1 MTVTENRYMIKAVKR
16 DKHKKNLEKVVIN
29 MAQTNVELVTA
40 AAEIAGIEYN
50 GENLKTFAEWKR
62 VGMSVKKGEKA
73 SVTVSLWKPVTKEE
87 ENKETGKK
95 EMKKTFIKK
104 LCHLFTP
111 DQVQPVK
118 EKAAKK
124 EAAAPTEKKEAA
136 KKEVTKKKTS
146 TQRKVEKTVKK
157 AAASVKKAKAAK
169 TTKELLN
176 AARAGVRVAAPETV
190 EEVKTDRVF
199 TSEKDAVWNA
209 DIKGSEKV
217 AVFYKVSDLL
227 FHESDLARAEHHAMG
242 RVDIT
247 KVVAIIAADYFI
259 GTWQVAENIPGYKV
273 IYTELV
279 EAAYITDAEL
289 DENQLTLF

>member
-1 MTVTENRYMIKAVKR
+1 MIKAVKR

-40 AAEIAGIEYN
+40 AAEAAGIEYN

-87 ENKETGKK
+87 ENKETGKM
-95 EMKKTFIKK
+95 EMKKKFIKK

-124 EAAAPTEKKEAA
+124 ETAAKAEKKEVA
-136 KKEVTKKKTS
+136 KKETKKKT
-146 TQRKVEKTVKK
+146 TAQRKVEKTVKK
-157 AAASVKKAKAAK
+157 ATASIKKAKAVK
-169 TTKELLN
+169 TTKDLLS

-190 EEVKTDRVF
+190 EEVKTERVF